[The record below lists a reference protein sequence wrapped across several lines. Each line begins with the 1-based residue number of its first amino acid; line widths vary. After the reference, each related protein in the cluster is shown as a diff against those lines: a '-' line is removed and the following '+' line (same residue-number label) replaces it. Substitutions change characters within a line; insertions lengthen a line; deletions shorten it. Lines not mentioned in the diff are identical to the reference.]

1 MTSQLQVQ
9 TEFEMIVGKYKID
22 QMKENW
28 KKYMPIILG
37 SSQDALLDKQFRN
50 GPTYKLPGVFQIY
63 EVLHVT
69 IML

>member
-1 MTSQLQVQ
+1 
-9 TEFEMIVGKYKID
+9 MIVGKDKID

-37 SSQDALLDKQFRN
+37 SSQDALNAFKILDKQFRN

-63 EVLHVT
+63 EVVHVT
-69 IML
+69 ICSI